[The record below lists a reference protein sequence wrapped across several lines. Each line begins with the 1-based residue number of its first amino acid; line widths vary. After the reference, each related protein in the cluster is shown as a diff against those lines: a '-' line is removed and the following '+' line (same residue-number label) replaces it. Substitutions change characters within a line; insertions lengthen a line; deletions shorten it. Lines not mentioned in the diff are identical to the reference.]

1 MIDSGTY
8 FQHFP
13 RYLYSPAPLS
23 LYLKSKKT
31 NKKITRGKHTRASLN
46 VLVAATNSRTH
57 TLSLL
62 AKQ

>member
-1 MIDSGTY
+1 MIASGTY

-31 NKKITRGKHTRASLN
+31 NKKITRSKHTKASPN
-46 VLVAATNSRTH
+46 VLVAG
-57 TLSLL
+57 
-62 AKQ
+62 